1 MEVIFYSKDGDQH
14 ILEISSPFYR
24 WLAISEFSKIKNS
37 EPYTISIDEEEVSI
51 EAVELNEKYRSAY
64 ITFFQNC
71 ILKES
76 YELIIKLDSV
86 SNPGLLKA
94 SSPEGS
100 LENLKYRI
108 KKFYEFIKQLENP
121 VWIYMEYV

>member
-1 MEVIFYSKDGDQH
+1 MEVIFYSKEGDQH

-37 EPYTISIDEEEVSI
+37 EPFTISIDGEEVSI
-51 EAVELNEKYRSAY
+51 EAVELNEFNRSSY
-64 ITFFQNC
+64 IYFFQNC
-71 ILKES
+71 ILQES
-76 YELIIKLDSV
+76 YELITKLDSS

-108 KKFYEFIKQLENP
+108 KKFYEFLESLKNP
-121 VWIYMEYV
+121 TWIYMEYV